1 MRRLA
6 TFFWEDVMRTLVALA
21 AALSLFAANG
31 AWAQQQKQKVSYKV
45 GAESTKY
52 LQRYTIDVGDESGHQ
67 LAIFEIHRTF
77 AGNAPVI
84 NGVRLK
90 ESFTRGFSDFTSGN
104 GLSTSYGV
112 MVGENGD
119 RFYTLARTMGQA
131 DGTGKRTTI
140 SVGEIRG
147 GTGKFAG
154 MKGMTRS
161 QGASDGKRG
170 FNETSAEIEYWFSGH

>member
-1 MRRLA
+1 MRMA
-6 TFFWEDVMRTLVALA
+6 IALA
-21 AALSLFAANG
+21 AILSLCAASG
-31 AWAQQQKQKVSYKV
+31 AWAQQKQKVSYKV
-45 GAESTKY
+45 GADNTKY

-67 LAIFEIHRTF
+67 VAIFEIHRSF
-77 AGNAPVI
+77 GGNGPVI

-131 DGTGKRTTI
+131 DGSGKRTTI

-154 MKGMTRS
+154 MRGMTRA